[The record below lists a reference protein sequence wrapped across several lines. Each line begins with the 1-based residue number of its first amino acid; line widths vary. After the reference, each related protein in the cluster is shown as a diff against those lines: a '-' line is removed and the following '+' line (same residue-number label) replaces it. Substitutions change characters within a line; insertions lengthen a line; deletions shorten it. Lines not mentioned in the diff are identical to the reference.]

1 MDEPMAR
8 ARLLLICFV
17 ENLSG
22 NKTRCNLGRRIL
34 VVTSSGRLIENPI
47 ATTETQ
53 VTTRVVGLVPGVI
66 MSGQDAVTS
75 SKGAQRIARGIFR
88 AS

>member
-47 ATTETQ
+47 ATTESYVRTH
-53 VTTRVVGLVPGVI
+53 VSGSGSGVYRE
-66 MSGQDAVTS
+66 QDADLS
-75 SKGAQRIARGIFR
+75 GSYENSKGAMRD
-88 AS
+88 